1 MFSLNQRFLLAS
13 RSGVEPIEALLR
25 DHPGLNVNCRAGG
38 EGWTALHTASSR
50 GNFAVV
56 KFLLAQPGIDVN
68 SQSLRGQVPLEIAC
82 RGNKVSVVELLVKD
96 PSVNAAFAK
105 PDRRTSLWY
114 ASLLGHVEV
123 IEWLLASGRDL
134 GDLDEEGIWFGQGF
148 TPLEVA
154 KKENKVEAVSL
165 LEKFL
170 INPQQTRHELRVKLC
185 FLAELVAAVFALMVF
200 LCDDLLEIKPAFKA
214 ATATVPVGNVDA
226 ARFLTIA
233 SKLSMELQMTL
244 CHRSLGSMKQNI
256 RSTDSEAAFKSL
268 CRILLLAQSKSK

>member
-1 MFSLNQRFLLAS
+1 MS
-13 RSGVEPIEALLR
+13 
-25 DHPGLNVNCRAGG
+25 
-38 EGWTALHTASSR
+38 
-50 GNFAVV
+50 
-56 KFLLAQPGIDVN
+56 
-68 SQSLRGQVPLEIAC
+68 
-82 RGNKVSVVELLVKD
+82 
-96 PSVNAAFAK
+96 
-105 PDRRTSLWY
+105 
-114 ASLLGHVEV
+114 
-123 IEWLLASGRDL
+123 EWLLASGRDL

-200 LCDDLLEIKPAFKA
+200 LCDDLLEIKPAFKTRRTSQA

-233 SKLSMELQMTL
+233 SKLPMELQMTL